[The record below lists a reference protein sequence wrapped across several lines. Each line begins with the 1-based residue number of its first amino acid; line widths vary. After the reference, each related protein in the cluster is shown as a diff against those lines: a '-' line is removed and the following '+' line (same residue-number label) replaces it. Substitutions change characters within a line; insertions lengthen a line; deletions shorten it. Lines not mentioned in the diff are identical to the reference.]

1 VKDAKR
7 YEHTA
12 LEGHGQ
18 HLGHDF
24 AVAWRHSCQQHA
36 DATPRTVRR
45 LASAGFP
52 PPGPGP
58 VGADLALAL
67 AALADEFVDQ
77 GPVQLPTVIWH
88 ADQYDESGA
97 NPFMNAASGGLW
109 VPDRTSPY
117 PSLHDRRMAGKSG
130 HL

>member
-12 LEGHGQ
+12 LEGLGQ

-67 AALADEFVDQ
+67 AALADESSIKDRYSCR
-77 GPVQLPTVIWH
+77 PS
-88 ADQYDESGA
+88 SG
-97 NPFMNAASGGLW
+97 MQ
-109 VPDRTSPY
+109 TSMT
-117 PSLHDRRMAGKSG
+117 SQAQI